1 VPWVDWHGAAA
12 AEMHKGC
19 GAAAAMLMVQLL
31 RCIRGVVLMLLLLA
45 AAEMHKGCGAVAAM
59 LMLQLLRRMGA
70 VAAAAAGVHQG
81 CGAKAGQCHGVA
93 VQPLHFDVFLPT
105 SSRNLKVST
114 FQLRHSPFLLGLF

>member
-1 VPWVDWHGAAA
+1 MPWVDWHGAAA

-93 VQPLHFDVFLPT
+93 VQQCLGVAVQQCQGVVAVA
-105 SSRNLKVST
+105 SRC
-114 FQLRHSPFLLGLF
+114 GC